1 MKPSTFI
8 CGWASLPETRQPAS
22 SESRPQVPF
31 LLIMAASHSPDQARS
46 ARKVL
51 LYLYCLVVY
60 IHLMRRH

>member
-1 MKPSTFI
+1 MEPSSFI

-22 SESRPQVPF
+22 GDSKHQVPF
-31 LLIMAASHSPDQARS
+31 FLVMAASHTPAQTRS

-60 IHLMRRH
+60 IHLMRHR